1 MQAIGAISKRRLL
14 AALRESGVEL
24 KYKGDWIAD
33 FGGTHFRFGL
43 RHHDLGPAQV
53 GRLLRRLELAG
64 LATEGLR
71 SRLTRRP
78 KRQRP

>member
-1 MQAIGAISKRRLL
+1 MTTTGAVPKRRLL

-24 KYKGDWIAD
+24 TYKGDWIAD

-43 RHHDLGPAQV
+43 RHHDLGPVQV

-64 LATEGLR
+64 VPTDGLR
-71 SRLTRRP
+71 RRLEGRLKGRRS
-78 KRQRP
+78 